1 MVKEVNEVSVIE
13 SQMLPV
19 FNAPIELEMIGNEY
33 HLKNYDSLVDSLKQ
47 FNKQVDNY
55 TYNDNDR
62 QPIKKIKSAANK
74 TIKAFKQEVKKQ
86 QEALFSPVTAEAKEI
101 ETLMTKL
108 SKGLAKGLD
117 EDDKRVKAEKKAE
130 LTELFEDAKETIPNL
145 ADLDFD
151 FDDVYDVAWLN
162 RTASRNKTIASLDS
176 RMETI
181 SMLVANP
188 VLANNDIKEI
198 IEYLEDADWDGL
210 KAQNNLTTLNVNR
223 QEEELN
229 RQLLEE
235 ARRRKE
241 LEEKEKDILSKDE
254 SVSSAELVTLKDD
267 EAKSMTEAKKLIK
280 VNVSDWAR
288 IRDLLLAAQIEFEE
302 VL

>member
-19 FNAPIELEMIGNEY
+19 FNAPIELEMVGNEY
-33 HLKNYDSLVDSLKQ
+33 HLKNYDSLVESLKQ
-47 FNKQVDNY
+47 FNKQVNNY

-86 QEALFSPVTAEAKEI
+86 QEALFSPVTSEAKEI
-101 ETLMTKL
+101 EKLMTNL

-130 LTELFEDAKETIPNL
+130 LTELFEDAKETIPSL

-188 VLANNDIKEI
+188 VLANNDIQEI

-254 SVSSAELVTLKDD
+254 SVSSAELVTLNDD

-288 IRDLLLAAQIEFEE
+288 VRDLLLAAQIEFEE

>member
-19 FNAPIELEMIGNEY
+19 FNAPIELEMVDNEY
-33 HLKNYDSLVDSLKQ
+33 HLKNYESLVDSLKQ

-101 ETLMTKL
+101 EKLMTNL

-188 VLANNDIKEI
+188 VLANNDIQEI

-210 KAQNNLTTLNVNR
+210 KAQNKLTELNVHR

-235 ARRRKE
+235 AKRRKE
-241 LEEKEKDILSKDE
+241 LEEKEKEILSKDE
-254 SVSSAELVTLKDD
+254 SASSAELVTLKDD
-267 EAKSMTEAKKLIK
+267 EAKLMTEAKKLIK

-288 IRDLLLAAQIEFEE
+288 VRDLLLAAQIEFEE

>member
-19 FNAPIELEMIGNEY
+19 FNAPIELEMVGNEY
-33 HLKNYDSLVDSLKQ
+33 HLKNYESLVDSLKQ

-86 QEALFSPVTAEAKEI
+86 QEALFSPVTAEAKKI
-101 ETLMTKL
+101 EKLMTNL

-188 VLANNDIKEI
+188 VLANNDIQEI

-254 SVSSAELVTLKDD
+254 SVSSAELVTLNDN

-288 IRDLLLAAQIEFEE
+288 VRDLLLAAQIEFEE

>member
-19 FNAPIELEMIGNEY
+19 FNAPIELEMVGNEY
-33 HLKNYDSLVDSLKQ
+33 HLKNYDSLVESLKQ
-47 FNKQVDNY
+47 FNKQVNNY

-74 TIKAFKQEVKKQ
+74 TIKAFKQEVKNQ
-86 QEALFSPVTAEAKEI
+86 QDALFSPVTSEAKEI
-101 ETLMTKL
+101 EKLMTNL

-130 LTELFEDAKETIPNL
+130 LTELFEDAKETIPSL

-151 FDDVYDVAWLN
+151 FDDIYDVAWLN

-188 VLANNDIKEI
+188 VLANNDIQEI

-254 SVSSAELVTLKDD
+254 SVSSAELVTLNDN

-280 VNVSDWAR
+280 VNVRDWAR
-288 IRDLLLAAQIEFEE
+288 VRDLLLAAQIEFEE

>member
-19 FNAPIELEMIGNEY
+19 FNAPIELEMVGNEY
-33 HLKNYDSLVDSLKQ
+33 HLKNYDTLVDSLKQ

-86 QEALFSPVTAEAKEI
+86 QEALFSPVTSEAKEI

-108 SKGLAKGLD
+108 SKSLAKGLD

-130 LTELFEDAKETIPNL
+130 LTELFEDAKETIPSL

-151 FDDVYDVAWLN
+151 FDDIYDVAWLN

-188 VLANNDIKEI
+188 VLANNDIQEI

-210 KAQNNLTTLNVNR
+210 KAQNKLTELNVHR

-235 ARRRKE
+235 AKRRKE
-241 LEEKEKDILSKDE
+241 LEEKEKEILSKDE
-254 SVSSAELVTLKDD
+254 SVSSAELVTLNDD

-288 IRDLLLAAQIEFEE
+288 VRDLLLAAQIEFEE

>member
-19 FNAPIELEMIGNEY
+19 FNAPIELEMVDNEY
-33 HLKNYDSLVDSLKQ
+33 HLKNYDSLVESLKQ
-47 FNKQVDNY
+47 FNKQVNNY

-86 QEALFSPVTAEAKEI
+86 QEALFSPVTSEAKEI
-101 ETLMTKL
+101 EKLMTKL

-130 LTELFEDAKETIPNL
+130 LTELFEDAKETIPSL

-151 FDDVYDVAWLN
+151 FDDIYDVAWLN

-188 VLANNDIKEI
+188 VLANNDVQEI

-210 KAQNNLTTLNVNR
+210 KAQNKLTELNINR

-235 ARRRKE
+235 AKRRKE
-241 LEEKEKDILSKDE
+241 LEEKEKEILSKDE
-254 SVSSAELVTLKDD
+254 SASSAELVTLKDD

-288 IRDLLLAAQIEFEE
+288 VRDLLLAAQIEFEE

>member
-19 FNAPIELEMIGNEY
+19 FNAPIELEMVGNEY
-33 HLKNYDSLVDSLKQ
+33 HLKNYDTLVDSLKQ

-101 ETLMTKL
+101 EKLMTNL

-117 EDDKRVKAEKKAE
+117 EDDKRVKAERKAE
-130 LTELFEDAKETIPNL
+130 LTELFEDAKETIPSL

-151 FDDVYDVAWLN
+151 FDDIYDVAWLN

-188 VLANNDIKEI
+188 VLANNEIQEI

-210 KAQNNLTTLNVNR
+210 KAQNKLTELNINR

-288 IRDLLLAAQIEFEE
+288 VRDLLLAAQIEFEE

>member
-19 FNAPIELEMIGNEY
+19 FNAPIELEMVGNEY
-33 HLKNYDSLVDSLKQ
+33 HLKNYDTLVDSLKQ

-101 ETLMTKL
+101 EKLMTNL

-130 LTELFEDAKETIPNL
+130 LTELFEDAKETIPSL

-151 FDDVYDVAWLN
+151 FDDIYDVAWLN

-188 VLANNDIKEI
+188 VLANNDIQEI

-254 SVSSAELVTLKDD
+254 SVSSAELVTLNDD

-288 IRDLLLAAQIEFEE
+288 VRDLLLAAQIEFEE

>member
-33 HLKNYDSLVDSLKQ
+33 HLKNYDSLVESLKQ
-47 FNKQVDNY
+47 FNKQVNNY

-86 QEALFSPVTAEAKEI
+86 QEALFSPVTSEAKEI

-130 LTELFEDAKETIPNL
+130 LTELFEDAKETIPSL

-151 FDDVYDVAWLN
+151 FDDIYDVAWLN

-188 VLANNDIKEI
+188 VLANNDIQEI

-254 SVSSAELVTLKDD
+254 SVSSAELVTLNDD

-288 IRDLLLAAQIEFEE
+288 VRDLLLAAQIEFEE

>member
-19 FNAPIELEMIGNEY
+19 FNAPIELEMVDNEY
-33 HLKNYDSLVDSLKQ
+33 HLKNYDSLVESLKQ
-47 FNKQVDNY
+47 FNKQVNNY

-130 LTELFEDAKETIPNL
+130 LTELFEDAKETIPSL

-151 FDDVYDVAWLN
+151 FDDIYDVAWLN

-254 SVSSAELVTLKDD
+254 SVSSAELVTLNDD

-288 IRDLLLAAQIEFEE
+288 VRDLLLAAQIEFEE

>member
-19 FNAPIELEMIGNEY
+19 FNAPIELEMVGNEY
-33 HLKNYDSLVDSLKQ
+33 HLKNYDTLVDSLKQ

-86 QEALFSPVTAEAKEI
+86 QEALFSPVTSEAKEI

-130 LTELFEDAKETIPNL
+130 LTELFEDAKETIPSL
-145 ADLDFD
+145 ANLDFD
-151 FDDVYDVAWLN
+151 FDDIYDVAWLN

-188 VLANNDIKEI
+188 VLANNEIQEI

-210 KAQNNLTTLNVNR
+210 KAQNKLTELNINR

-254 SVSSAELVTLKDD
+254 SVSSAELVTLNDD

-288 IRDLLLAAQIEFEE
+288 VRDLLLAAQIEFEE

>member
-19 FNAPIELEMIGNEY
+19 FNAPIELEMVGNEY
-33 HLKNYDSLVDSLKQ
+33 HLKNYDSLVESLKQ
-47 FNKQVDNY
+47 FNKQVNNY

-86 QEALFSPVTAEAKEI
+86 QEALFAPVTSEAKEI
-101 ETLMTKL
+101 EKLMTNL

-130 LTELFEDAKETIPNL
+130 LTELFEDAKETIPSL

-151 FDDVYDVAWLN
+151 FDDIYDVAWLN

-181 SMLVANP
+181 SMLVTNP
-188 VLANNDIKEI
+188 VLANNDIQEI

-210 KAQNNLTTLNVNR
+210 KAQNKLTELNINR

-235 ARRRKE
+235 AKRRKE

-288 IRDLLLAAQIEFEE
+288 VRDLLLAAQIEFEE

>member
-19 FNAPIELEMIGNEY
+19 FNAPIELEMVNNEY
-33 HLKNYDSLVDSLKQ
+33 HLKNYDSLVNSLKQ

-101 ETLMTKL
+101 EKLMTNL

-145 ADLDFD
+145 AELDFD

-188 VLANNDIKEI
+188 VLANNDVQEI

-210 KAQNNLTTLNVNR
+210 KAQNKLTELNVHR

-235 ARRRKE
+235 AKRRKE
-241 LEEKEKDILSKDE
+241 LEEKEKEILSKDE
-254 SVSSAELVTLKDD
+254 SASSAELVTLKDD

-288 IRDLLLAAQIEFEE
+288 VRDLLLAAQIEFEE

>member
-19 FNAPIELEMIGNEY
+19 FNAPIELEMVGNEY
-33 HLKNYDSLVDSLKQ
+33 HLKNYDSLVNSLKQ

-86 QEALFSPVTAEAKEI
+86 QEALFSPVTSEAKEI

-130 LTELFEDAKETIPNL
+130 LTELFEDAKETIPSL

-151 FDDVYDVAWLN
+151 FDDIYDVAWLN

-176 RMETI
+176 RIETI

-188 VLANNDIKEI
+188 VLANNDIQEI

-254 SVSSAELVTLKDD
+254 SVSSAELVTLNDD

-288 IRDLLLAAQIEFEE
+288 VRDLLLAAQIEFEE

>member
-1 MVKEVNEVSVIE
+1 MSNEVKEVSLIE

-19 FNAPIELEMIGNEY
+19 FKAPIELEKIDNEY
-33 HLKNYDSLVDSLKQ
+33 HLKNYQPLVESLKA

-55 TYNDNDR
+55 TYNDSDR

-86 QEALFSPVTAEAKEI
+86 QEALFSPVTKEAKEI

-108 SKGLAKGLD
+108 SKNLAKGLD
-117 EDDKRVKAEKKAE
+117 EDDKRVKAEKKVE

-151 FDDVYDVAWLN
+151 FDDVYDVSWLN

-188 VLANNDIKEI
+188 VLANNDVQEI

-210 KAQNNLTTLNVNR
+210 KAQNKLTELNVHR

-229 RQLLEE
+229 RQLLKE
-235 ARRRKE
+235 AKKRQE
-241 LEEKEKDILSKDE
+241 LEQKEKEVLSKDDTK
-254 SVSSAELVTLKDD
+254 SSAEIATLDVT
-267 EAKSMTEAKKLIK
+267 EAKAMTEAKKLIK
-280 VNVSDWAR
+280 VNVSDWNR
-288 IRDLLLAAQIEFEE
+288 VRDLLIAAKIEFEE

>member
-19 FNAPIELEMIGNEY
+19 FNAPIELEMVGNEY
-33 HLKNYDSLVDSLKQ
+33 HLKNYDSLVESLKQ
-47 FNKQVDNY
+47 FNKQVNNY

-74 TIKAFKQEVKKQ
+74 TIKAFKQEVKNQ
-86 QEALFSPVTAEAKEI
+86 QDALFSPVTSEAKEI
-101 ETLMTKL
+101 EKLMTNL

-130 LTELFEDAKETIPNL
+130 LTELFEDAKETIPSL

-151 FDDVYDVAWLN
+151 FDDIYDAAWLN

-188 VLANNDIKEI
+188 VLANNDIQEI

-254 SVSSAELVTLKDD
+254 SVSSAELVTLNDD

-280 VNVSDWAR
+280 VNVRDWAR
-288 IRDLLLAAQIEFEE
+288 VRDLLLAAQIEFEE

>member
-19 FNAPIELEMIGNEY
+19 FNAPIELEMVDNEY
-33 HLKNYDSLVDSLKQ
+33 HLKNYESLVDSLKQ

-101 ETLMTKL
+101 EKLMTNL

-130 LTELFEDAKETIPNL
+130 LTELFEDAKETIPSL

-151 FDDVYDVAWLN
+151 FDDIYDVAWLN

-188 VLANNDIKEI
+188 VLANNDIQEI

-229 RQLLEE
+229 RQLIEE

-254 SVSSAELVTLKDD
+254 SVSSAELVTLNDD

-288 IRDLLLAAQIEFEE
+288 VRDLLLAAQIEFEE

>member
-19 FNAPIELEMIGNEY
+19 FNAPIELEMVGNEY
-33 HLKNYDSLVDSLKQ
+33 HLKNYDTLVDSLKQ

-86 QEALFSPVTAEAKEI
+86 QEALFSPVTSEAKEI

-130 LTELFEDAKETIPNL
+130 LTELFEDAKETIPSL

-151 FDDVYDVAWLN
+151 FDDIYDVAWLN

-188 VLANNDIKEI
+188 VLANNDIQEI

-210 KAQNNLTTLNVNR
+210 KAQNKLTELNVHR

-229 RQLLEE
+229 RQLFEE
-235 ARRRKE
+235 AKRRKE
-241 LEEKEKDILSKDE
+241 LEEKEKEILSKDE
-254 SVSSAELVTLKDD
+254 SASSAELVTLKDD

-280 VNVSDWAR
+280 VNVRDWAR
-288 IRDLLLAAQIEFEE
+288 VRDLLLAAQIEFEE

>member
-19 FNAPIELEMIGNEY
+19 FNAPIELEMVGNEY
-33 HLKNYDSLVDSLKQ
+33 HLKNYDTLVDSLKQ

-86 QEALFSPVTAEAKEI
+86 QEALFSPVTSEAKEI

-130 LTELFEDAKETIPNL
+130 LTELFEDAKETIPSL

-151 FDDVYDVAWLN
+151 FDDIYDVAWLN

-188 VLANNDIKEI
+188 VLANNDIQEI

-254 SVSSAELVTLKDD
+254 SVSSAELVTLNND

-288 IRDLLLAAQIEFEE
+288 VRDLLLAAQIEFEE

>member
-19 FNAPIELEMIGNEY
+19 FNAPIELEMVDNEY
-33 HLKNYDSLVDSLKQ
+33 HLKNYDSLVESLKQ
-47 FNKQVDNY
+47 FNKQVNNY

-86 QEALFSPVTAEAKEI
+86 QEALFSPVTSEAKEI
-101 ETLMTKL
+101 EKLMTKL

-145 ADLDFD
+145 ADLDFN

-188 VLANNDIKEI
+188 VLANNDIQEI

-210 KAQNNLTTLNVNR
+210 KAQNKLTELNINR

-229 RQLLEE
+229 RQLFEE
-235 ARRRKE
+235 AKRRKE

-254 SVSSAELVTLKDD
+254 SASSAELVTLKDD

-288 IRDLLLAAQIEFEE
+288 VRDLLLAAQIEFEE

>member
-19 FNAPIELEMIGNEY
+19 FNAPIELEMVDNEY
-33 HLKNYDSLVDSLKQ
+33 HLKNYDSLVESLKQ
-47 FNKQVDNY
+47 FNKQVNNY

-86 QEALFSPVTAEAKEI
+86 QEALFSPVTSEAKEI
-101 ETLMTKL
+101 EKLMTKL

-188 VLANNDIKEI
+188 VLANNDIQEI

-210 KAQNNLTTLNVNR
+210 KAQNKLTELNINR
-223 QEEELN
+223 QEDELN

-254 SVSSAELVTLKDD
+254 SVSSAELVTLNDD

-288 IRDLLLAAQIEFEE
+288 VRDLLLAAQIEFEE

>member
-13 SQMLPV
+13 SQILPV
-19 FNAPIELEMIGNEY
+19 FNAPIELEMVGNEY
-33 HLKNYDSLVDSLKQ
+33 HLKNYDSLVESLKQ
-47 FNKQVDNY
+47 FNKQVNNY

-117 EDDKRVKAEKKAE
+117 EDDKRAKAEKKAE
-130 LTELFEDAKETIPNL
+130 LTELFEDAKETIPSL

-151 FDDVYDVAWLN
+151 FDDIYDVAWLN

-188 VLANNDIKEI
+188 VLANNDIQEI

-210 KAQNNLTTLNVNR
+210 KAQNKLTELNINR

-254 SVSSAELVTLKDD
+254 SVSSAELVTLNDD

-280 VNVSDWAR
+280 VNVSDWTR
-288 IRDLLLAAQIEFEE
+288 VRDLLLAAQIEFEE

>member
-19 FNAPIELEMIGNEY
+19 FNAPIELEMVGNEY
-33 HLKNYDSLVDSLKQ
+33 HLKNYDSLVESLKQ
-47 FNKQVDNY
+47 FNKQVNNY

-86 QEALFSPVTAEAKEI
+86 QEALFSPVTSEAKEI
-101 ETLMTKL
+101 EKLMTNL

-130 LTELFEDAKETIPNL
+130 LTELFEDAKETIPSL

-151 FDDVYDVAWLN
+151 FDDIYDVAWLN

-188 VLANNDIKEI
+188 VLANNDIQEI

-254 SVSSAELVTLKDD
+254 SVSSAELVTLNDD

-288 IRDLLLAAQIEFEE
+288 VRDLLLAAQIEFEE

>member
-19 FNAPIELEMIGNEY
+19 FKAPIELEIIGNEY
-33 HLKNYDSLVDSLKQ
+33 HLKNYDSLVESLKQ
-47 FNKQVDNY
+47 FNKQVNNY

-86 QEALFSPVTAEAKEI
+86 QEALFSPVTSEAKEI

-130 LTELFEDAKETIPNL
+130 LTELFEDAKETIPSL

-151 FDDVYDVAWLN
+151 FDDIYDVAWLN

-254 SVSSAELVTLKDD
+254 SVSSVELVTLNDD

-288 IRDLLLAAQIEFEE
+288 VRDLLLAAQIEFEE

>member
-19 FNAPIELEMIGNEY
+19 FNAPIELEMVGNEY
-33 HLKNYDSLVDSLKQ
+33 HLKNYDTLVDSLKQ

-86 QEALFSPVTAEAKEI
+86 QEALFSPVTSEAKEI
-101 ETLMTKL
+101 EKLMTKL

-130 LTELFEDAKETIPNL
+130 LTELFEDAKETIPSL

-151 FDDVYDVAWLN
+151 FDDIYDVAWLN

-188 VLANNDIKEI
+188 VLTNNEIQEI

-210 KAQNNLTTLNVNR
+210 KAQNKLTELNVHR

-229 RQLLEE
+229 RQLFEE
-235 ARRRKE
+235 AKRRKE
-241 LEEKEKDILSKDE
+241 IEEKEKEILSKDE
-254 SVSSAELVTLKDD
+254 SASSAELVTLKDD

-288 IRDLLLAAQIEFEE
+288 VRDLLLAAQIEFEE

>member
-19 FNAPIELEMIGNEY
+19 FNAPIELEMVGNEY
-33 HLKNYDSLVDSLKQ
+33 HLKNYDTLVDSLKQ

-86 QEALFSPVTAEAKEI
+86 QEALFSPVTSEAKEI

-130 LTELFEDAKETIPNL
+130 LTELFEDAKETIPSL
-145 ADLDFD
+145 AGLDFD
-151 FDDVYDVAWLN
+151 FDDIYDVSWLN

-188 VLANNDIKEI
+188 VLANNDIQEI

-254 SVSSAELVTLKDD
+254 SVSSAELVTLNDD

-288 IRDLLLAAQIEFEE
+288 VRDLLLAAQIEFEE

>member
-19 FNAPIELEMIGNEY
+19 FNAPIELEIIGNEY
-33 HLKNYDSLVDSLKQ
+33 HLKNYDSLVESLKQ
-47 FNKQVDNY
+47 FNKQVNNY

-74 TIKAFKQEVKKQ
+74 TIKAFKQEVKKR
-86 QEALFSPVTAEAKEI
+86 QEALFSPVTSEAKEI

-130 LTELFEDAKETIPNL
+130 LTELFEDAKETIPSL

-151 FDDVYDVAWLN
+151 FDDIYDVAWLN

-188 VLANNDIKEI
+188 VLANNDIQEI

-254 SVSSAELVTLKDD
+254 SVSSAELVTLNDD

-288 IRDLLLAAQIEFEE
+288 VRDLLLAAQIEFEE

>member
-19 FNAPIELEMIGNEY
+19 FNAPIELEMVGNEY
-33 HLKNYDSLVDSLKQ
+33 HLKNYDTLVDSLKQ

-86 QEALFSPVTAEAKEI
+86 QEALFSPVTSEAKEI

-130 LTELFEDAKETIPNL
+130 LTELFEDAKETIPSL

-151 FDDVYDVAWLN
+151 FDDIYDVAWLN

-188 VLANNDIKEI
+188 VLANNEIQEI

-210 KAQNNLTTLNVNR
+210 KAQNKLTELNINR

-254 SVSSAELVTLKDD
+254 SVSSAELVTLNDD

-288 IRDLLLAAQIEFEE
+288 VRDLLLAAQIEFEE

>member
-33 HLKNYDSLVDSLKQ
+33 HLKNYDSLVESLKQ
-47 FNKQVDNY
+47 FNKQVNNY

-86 QEALFSPVTAEAKEI
+86 QEALFSPVTSEAKEI
-101 ETLMTKL
+101 EKLMTKL

-130 LTELFEDAKETIPNL
+130 LTELFEDAKETIPSL

-151 FDDVYDVAWLN
+151 FDDIYDVAWLN

-188 VLANNDIKEI
+188 VLANNDIQEI

-254 SVSSAELVTLKDD
+254 SVSSAELVTLNDD

-288 IRDLLLAAQIEFEE
+288 VRDLLLAAQIEFEE

>member
-19 FNAPIELEMIGNEY
+19 FNAPIELEMVGNEY
-33 HLKNYDSLVDSLKQ
+33 HLKNYGTLVDSLKQ

-86 QEALFSPVTAEAKEI
+86 QEALFSPVTSEAKEI

-130 LTELFEDAKETIPNL
+130 LTELFEDAKETIPSL
-145 ADLDFD
+145 AGLDFD
-151 FDDVYDVAWLN
+151 FDDIYDVAWLN

-188 VLANNDIKEI
+188 VLANNDIQEI

-254 SVSSAELVTLKDD
+254 SVSSAELVTLNDD

-288 IRDLLLAAQIEFEE
+288 VRDLLLAAQIEFEE

>member
-1 MVKEVNEVSVIE
+1 MVKEVNEVAVIE

-19 FNAPIELEMIGNEY
+19 FNAPIELEMVNNEY
-33 HLKNYDSLVDSLKQ
+33 HLKNYDCLVDSLKQ
-47 FNKQVDNY
+47 FNKQVDSY

-188 VLANNDIKEI
+188 VLANNDIQEI

-235 ARRRKE
+235 AKRRKE
-241 LEEKEKDILSKDE
+241 LEEKEKEILSKDE
-254 SVSSAELVTLKDD
+254 SASSAELVTLKDD

-288 IRDLLLAAQIEFEE
+288 VRDLLLAAQIEFEE

>member
-1 MVKEVNEVSVIE
+1 MVKEVNEASVIE

-19 FNAPIELEMIGNEY
+19 FNAPIELEMVGNEY
-33 HLKNYDSLVDSLKQ
+33 HLKNYDSLVESLKQ
-47 FNKQVDNY
+47 FNKQVNNY

-86 QEALFSPVTAEAKEI
+86 QEALFSPVTSEAKEI
-101 ETLMTKL
+101 EKLMTNL

-130 LTELFEDAKETIPNL
+130 LTELFEDAKETIPSL

-151 FDDVYDVAWLN
+151 FDDIYDVAWLN

-181 SMLVANP
+181 SMLVTNP
-188 VLANNDIKEI
+188 VLANNDIQEI

-210 KAQNNLTTLNVNR
+210 KAQNKLTELNINR

-235 ARRRKE
+235 AKRRKE

-288 IRDLLLAAQIEFEE
+288 VRDLLLAAQIEFEE

>member
-19 FNAPIELEMIGNEY
+19 FNAPIELEMVGNEY
-33 HLKNYDSLVDSLKQ
+33 HLKNYDSLVESLKQ
-47 FNKQVDNY
+47 FNKQVNNY

-86 QEALFSPVTAEAKEI
+86 QEALFSPVTSEAKEI
-101 ETLMTKL
+101 EKLMTNL

-130 LTELFEDAKETIPNL
+130 LTELFEDAKETIPSL

-181 SMLVANP
+181 SMLVTNP
-188 VLANNDIKEI
+188 VLANNDIQEI

-210 KAQNNLTTLNVNR
+210 KAQNKLTELNINR

-235 ARRRKE
+235 AKRRKE

-288 IRDLLLAAQIEFEE
+288 VRDLLLAAQIEFEE

>member
-33 HLKNYDSLVDSLKQ
+33 HLKNYDSLVESLKQ
-47 FNKQVDNY
+47 FNKQVNNY

-74 TIKAFKQEVKKQ
+74 TIKAFKQEVKKR
-86 QEALFSPVTAEAKEI
+86 QEALFSPVTSEAKEI

-130 LTELFEDAKETIPNL
+130 LTELFEDAKETIPSL

-151 FDDVYDVAWLN
+151 FDDIYDVAWLN

-254 SVSSAELVTLKDD
+254 SVSSAELVTLNDD

-288 IRDLLLAAQIEFEE
+288 VRDLLFAAQIEFEE

>member
-1 MVKEVNEVSVIE
+1 MSNEVKEVSLIE

-19 FNAPIELEMIGNEY
+19 FKAPIELEKIDNEY
-33 HLKNYDSLVDSLKQ
+33 HLKNYQPLVESLKA

-55 TYNDNDR
+55 TYNDSDR

-86 QEALFSPVTAEAKEI
+86 QEALFSPVTKEAKEI

-108 SKGLAKGLD
+108 SKNLAKGLD

-145 ADLDFD
+145 ADLGFD
-151 FDDVYDVAWLN
+151 FDDVYDVSWLN

-188 VLANNDIKEI
+188 VLTNNDVQEI

-210 KAQNNLTTLNVNR
+210 KAQNKLTELNVHR

-235 ARRRKE
+235 AKKRQE
-241 LEEKEKDILSKDE
+241 LEQKEKKVLSKDDTK
-254 SVSSAELVTLKDD
+254 SSAEIATLDVT
-267 EAKSMTEAKKLIK
+267 EAKAMTEAKKLIK
-280 VNVSDWAR
+280 VNVSDWNR
-288 IRDLLLAAQIEFEE
+288 VRDLLIAAKIEFEE

>member
-33 HLKNYDSLVDSLKQ
+33 HLKNYDSLVESLKQ
-47 FNKQVDNY
+47 FNKQVNNY

-74 TIKAFKQEVKKQ
+74 TIKAFKQEVKKR
-86 QEALFSPVTAEAKEI
+86 QEALFSPVTSEAKEI

-130 LTELFEDAKETIPNL
+130 LTELFEDAKETIPSL

-151 FDDVYDVAWLN
+151 FDDIYDVAWLN

-188 VLANNDIKEI
+188 VLANNDIQEI

-254 SVSSAELVTLKDD
+254 SVSSVELVTLNDD

-288 IRDLLLAAQIEFEE
+288 VRDLLLAAQIEFEE

>member
-19 FNAPIELEMIGNEY
+19 FNAPIELEMVGNEY
-33 HLKNYDSLVDSLKQ
+33 HLKNYDTLVDSLKQ

-86 QEALFSPVTAEAKEI
+86 QEALFSPVTSEAKEI

-130 LTELFEDAKETIPNL
+130 LTELFEDAKETIPSL

-151 FDDVYDVAWLN
+151 FDDIYDVAWLN

-188 VLANNDIKEI
+188 VLANNDIQEI

-254 SVSSAELVTLKDD
+254 SVSSAELVTLNDD

-288 IRDLLLAAQIEFEE
+288 VRDLLLAAQIEFEE

>member
-19 FNAPIELEMIGNEY
+19 FNAPIELEMVGNEY

-86 QEALFSPVTAEAKEI
+86 QEALFSPVTSEAKEI

-130 LTELFEDAKETIPNL
+130 LTELFEDAKETIPSL

-151 FDDVYDVAWLN
+151 FDDIYDVAWLN

-188 VLANNDIKEI
+188 VLANNDIQEI

-254 SVSSAELVTLKDD
+254 SVSSAELVTLNDD

-288 IRDLLLAAQIEFEE
+288 VRDLLLAAQIEFEE

>member
-33 HLKNYDSLVDSLKQ
+33 HLKNYDSLVESLKQ
-47 FNKQVDNY
+47 FNKQVNNY

-86 QEALFSPVTAEAKEI
+86 QEALFSPVTSEAKEI

-130 LTELFEDAKETIPNL
+130 LTELFEDAKETIPSL

-151 FDDVYDVAWLN
+151 FDDIYDVAWLN

-188 VLANNDIKEI
+188 VLANNDIQEI

-210 KAQNNLTTLNVNR
+210 KAQNKLTELNVHR

-254 SVSSAELVTLKDD
+254 SVSSAELVTLNGD

-288 IRDLLLAAQIEFEE
+288 VRDLLLAAQIEFEE